1 MIKQTVV
8 KRPPPHKTP
17 YWLGKILRSID
28 GLWFESV
35 KALTD
40 YICGIELYP
49 NYFYTTMDDFLSIEV
64 AETTHGQA
72 LILIIEK
79 PTNTALAT
87 LFTEPRSS

>member
-17 YWLGKILRSID
+17 VWLGKILRSID

-40 YICGIELYP
+40 YIYGMELYI
-49 NYFYTTMDDFLSIEV
+49 NHYYTTMDDVISIEV

-72 LILIIEK
+72 LILIIQK
-79 PTNTALAT
+79 TTNIALAT